1 MSNSRLPAKSDP
13 ASYTVAVVQRALDRY
28 ENIGAEETIAYY
40 NTPESVDGAWY
51 VFIIDDNDVIVSH
64 GTNPS
69 PVGLNMTGPIG
80 VDLNG
85 HRYGTEM
92 LAVPEEGAW
101 VDYMFFNPATD
112 RGELKHSWVVRR
124 DNLLIGSGWYESPG

>member
-28 ENIGAEETIAYY
+28 ENTGAEATIAYY

-64 GTNPS
+64 GTSPS
-69 PVGLNMTGPIG
+69 PVGLNMNGQIG

-92 LAVPEEGAW
+92 LAAPEEGAW
-101 VDYMFFNPATD
+101 VHYMFFNPATGQ
-112 RGELKHSWVVRR
+112 GEMKHSWVVRR
-124 DNLLIGSGWYESPG
+124 DNLLIGSGWYESSV